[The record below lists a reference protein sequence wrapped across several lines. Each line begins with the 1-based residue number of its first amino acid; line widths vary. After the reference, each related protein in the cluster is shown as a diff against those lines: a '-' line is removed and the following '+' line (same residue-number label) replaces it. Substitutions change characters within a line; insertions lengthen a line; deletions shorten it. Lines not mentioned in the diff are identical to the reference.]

1 LKPVAI
7 RVLVVEDSVD
17 DADLLLHALR
27 RAGYQPEHLRVE
39 TREAM
44 LSALDEQ
51 PWDAIVCDFSMPHFS
66 APEALKLVKEKGLD
80 LPFIIVSGTVGEDV
94 AVVAMR
100 AGAHDYL
107 MKDNLTRL
115 GPAIQRELREVSV
128 RRECA
133 QAEKDLRTYQEQLR
147 SLASR
152 LSLIE
157 EQERRQIA
165 TALHDQVGQT
175 LAVLKIK
182 LAALRVQANGTEL
195 AEPLDTAHGLCEQ
208 AINFTRSLTF
218 DLSPPVLYQLGLE
231 AAVEWLVEKHS
242 DLHGIAVELSNDG
255 LPKPLSEDIRVFLF
269 QAVRELL
276 VNTAKHAGASTVGV
290 SMKREEQN
298 ILILVEDD
306 GNGFDPEKMVRSEG
320 FGLFN
325 IRERLNSVGGGL
337 LIESIVGSGS
347 RVTVLAPLMDGD
359 ESHKGAD
366 DERQNRPGR

>member
-1 LKPVAI
+1 MKPAFI
-7 RVLVVEDSVD
+7 RVLIVEDSED
-17 DADLLLHALR
+17 DADLLLQALR
-27 RAGYQPEHLRVE
+27 RAGYEPEHLRVE

-44 LSALDEQ
+44 SAALDEL
-51 PWDAIVCDFSMPHFS
+51 PWDAIVCDFSMPQFS
-66 APEALKLVKEKGLD
+66 APGALSLVKEKGLD

-115 GPAIQRELREVSV
+115 GPAIQRELREVVV
-128 RRECA
+128 RRERA
-133 QAEKDLRTYQEQLR
+133 QAENDLRAYQEQLR

-182 LAALRVQANGTEL
+182 LAALRLQADGTQL
-195 AEPLDTAHGLCEQ
+195 AESLDTVRELCDQ
-208 AINFTRSLTF
+208 AISFTRSLTF

-242 DLHGIAVELSNDG
+242 DMHGITVEHSNDDQ
-255 LPKPLSEDIRVFLF
+255 PKPLSEDIRVFLF

-276 VNTAKHAGASTVGV
+276 VNTAKHAGAKKVGV
-290 SMKREEQN
+290 SMRREGRN

-306 GNGFDPEKMVRSEG
+306 GDGFDPEKMERSEG

-337 LIESIVGSGS
+337 LIESIAGNGS
-347 RVTVLAPLMDGD
+347 RVTVLAPLMEGD
-359 ESHKGAD
+359 ESQKGTD
-366 DERQNRPGR
+366 DER